1 MSNQQDVV
9 KRIESTS
16 SKLDSKLTQSYII
29 STGM

>member
-16 SKLDSKLTQSYII
+16 RNWTVALQSYII